1 MKKRVTAKSIKPTEF
16 LSPIIGTVWI
26 LVFGVLVMTAIV
38 SLRGFAHVHRTGN
51 AEENAL
57 KPERGFRYLFNGRD
71 LTGWHKN
78 PLKIS
83 HGTGGRWTVEQGA
96 ITGEQDPPGS
106 GNGGILLTDE
116 TFGNFE
122 VIFQTKPDW
131 GVDSGFFL
139 RSTDKGECYQIKIDY
154 HDAGNDAG
162 NVGEIYREGLDR
174 MTNQTFRIDGIYH
187 DAHKKK
193 LKGIKVTRAEKNE
206 RGAGGKPHFNLA
218 DWPKIWKMNDWNTI
232 RARVEGN
239 PPTITTYLNG
249 HFIMKYTSD
258 KKFEGTL
265 GDRGRLALQVHGGT
279 DLWLKGA
286 KVRFR
291 NIQVKE
297 L

>member
-1 MKKRVTAKSIKPTEF
+1 MSMRATEF
-16 LSPIIGTVWI
+16 ISTVLGAVRI
-26 LVFGVLVMTAIV
+26 FAFGALVMVGIV
-38 SLRGFAHVHRTGN
+38 GLRGFSHLHRTAG
-51 AEENAL
+51 AEDQGRKLE
-57 KPERGFRYLFNGRD
+57 PGFRQLFNGRD

-78 PLKIS
+78 PGKIG
-83 HGTGGRWTVEQGA
+83 HGTGGRWVVEEGG

-131 GVDSGFFL
+131 GVCSGFFL
-139 RSTDKGECYQIKIDY
+139 RSTDKGECYQIMIDY
-154 HDAGNDAG
+154 RDEG
-162 NVGEIYREGLDR
+162 NVGEIYREGLDGR
-174 MTNQTFRIDGIYH
+174 TNRTFRIDGIYL
-187 DAHKKK
+187 DARKK
-193 LKGIKVTRAEKNE
+193 LLKSIQATRVEKNE
-206 RGAGGKPHFNLA
+206 RGAGGRPHINLA
-218 DWPKIWKMNDWNTI
+218 DWPKIWNMNDWNTI

-249 HFIMKYTSD
+249 HFITKYTSD

-265 GDRGRLALQVHGGT
+265 GDRGRLALQVHGGKS
-279 DLWLKGA
+279 WPKGA

>member
-1 MKKRVTAKSIKPTEF
+1 
-16 LSPIIGTVWI
+16 
-26 LVFGVLVMTAIV
+26 MTGIV
-38 SLRGFAHVHRTGN
+38 GLRGFAHVHRTGD

-57 KPERGFRYLFNGRD
+57 KPEPGFRPPVS
-71 LTGWHKN
+71 TAE
-78 PLKIS
+78 IS
-83 HGTGGRWTVEQGA
+83 RAGTRMQLRSATAQVGVGPWSREQSPGDKLRRAVATVA
-96 ITGEQDPPGS
+96 FCSPTK
-106 GNGGILLTDE
+106 

-162 NVGEIYREGLDR
+162 NVGEIYREGLDG
-174 MTNQTFRIDGIYH
+174 MTNQTFRIDGIYQ

-193 LKGIKVTRAEKNE
+193 LKGIKVRRAEKNE
-206 RGAGGKPHFNLA
+206 RGAGGRPHFNLA

-232 RARVEGN
+232 WARVEGN

-249 HFIMKYTSD
+249 HFITKYTSD
-258 KKFEGTL
+258 KKFEGIL
-265 GDRGRLALQVHGGT
+265 RDRGRLALQVHGGT
-279 DLWLKGA
+279 SLWRKGA
-286 KVRFR
+286 KIRFR